1 MTDNQSEFSLDEDL
15 LGRIDKWR
23 AGRQLSRAQVVSQ
36 LVEDGLK
43 DTMEPTLSKG
53 DKLILSTLCAIS
65 RKVGAEG
72 MIEPDFLEAAIQG
85 GHDWAIDWQHP
96 SLLHG
101 HSNSTELA
109 DFVVLVLSM
118 WKRIEE
124 SFEHLSDQGKEEVRR
139 KAGLSDA
146 PRFPGWSSYD
156 EANCKSTAR
165 FMTDRMEL
173 FPMFEGRS
181 AADSGVPVVRRY
193 KAMLKCLDG
202 FGPAASERRLNAD
215 ELVRLLASA

>member
-1 MTDNQSEFSLDEDL
+1 MFDNESEFSLDEDRL
-15 LGRIDKWR
+15 ALIDKWR
-23 AGRQLSRAQVVSQ
+23 ASRQLTRAQAVAR
-36 LVEDGLK
+36 LIDAGLQ
-43 DTMEPTLSKG
+43 DPGDAQLSKG

-72 MIEPDFLEAAIQG
+72 MIDPDFLEAAIQG
-85 GHDWAIDWQHP
+85 GHDWAIEWQHP

-101 HSNSTELA
+101 HTNSSVLA

-124 SFEHLSDQGKEEVRR
+124 SFDHLPDHGKEEVRR

-181 AADSGVPVVRRY
+181 AVDSGSPVVKHY

-202 FGPAASERRLNAD
+202 FGPEASERRLNAD

>member
-1 MTDNQSEFSLDEDL
+1 MIDNQSEFRLDEDVL
-15 LGRIDKWR
+15 ATIDTWR
-23 AGRQLSRAQVVSQ
+23 VARQLTRAQAIIR
-36 LVEDGLK
+36 LIETGLRAPEESPL
-43 DTMEPTLSKG
+43 TKG
-53 DKLILSTLCAIS
+53 DKLILSSLCAIS

-72 MIEPDFLEAAIQG
+72 MINPDFLEAAIQG
-85 GHDWAIDWQHP
+85 GHNWAIEWEHP

-101 HSNSTELA
+101 HSNSSALA

-118 WKRIEE
+118 WKRIED
-124 SFEHLSDQGKEEVRR
+124 SFDNLSDEDKDAVRR

-146 PRFPGWSSYD
+146 PRFLGWSSYD
-156 EANCKSTAR
+156 EANCKSIAR

-181 AADSGVPVVRRY
+181 ATDSGVPVVRRY
-193 KAMLKCLDG
+193 KAMLKCLEG
-202 FGPAASERRLNAD
+202 FGPDASERRFNAD